1 MRPVGPNVFS
11 CTAVVTGTGSG
22 TSRPTWASDASGT
35 PEEQPMSVVAATRRW
50 SSRAMALIAWARA
63 LAYRI
68 LDTVPPVRRTVDEL
82 LRVEFVDRAVVIAA
96 QALFA
101 LVPLVVVLAAYLP
114 DALHQGL
121 DRFEAV
127 TGLSSSRVAAV
138 PVDAHLA

>member
-1 MRPVGPNVFS
+1 MG
-11 CTAVVTGTGSG
+11 G
-22 TSRPTWASDASGT
+22 
-35 PEEQPMSVVAATRRW
+35 VAAGRRW
-50 SSRAMALIAWARA
+50 SSRVMALIAGGRA

-114 DALHQGL
+114 DALHQGS
-121 DRFEAV
+121 
-127 TGLSSSRVAAV
+127 TGSSRSRGCRPAGWR
-138 PVDAHLA
+138 PSRSTH